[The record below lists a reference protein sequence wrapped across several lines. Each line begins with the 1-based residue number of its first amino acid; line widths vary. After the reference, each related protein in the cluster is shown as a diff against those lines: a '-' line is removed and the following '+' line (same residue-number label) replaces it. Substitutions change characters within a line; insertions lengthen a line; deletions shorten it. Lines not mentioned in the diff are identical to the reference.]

1 MQPAR
6 HPSGGSTR
14 SLDWERLIAST
25 TPAPSDVHD
34 HPLDPIFHPRSV
46 AVVGASSR
54 EQPGGWRGGSFLGAL
69 LEAGYEREH
78 GLYPVNPKTDEV
90 SGLRCYPSVLD
101 CPDPVDHVI
110 CQIPALAAPRLVD
123 QCTEKGVRS
132 IHFFT
137 AGFSETG
144 DEKMAAV
151 EREMVAKARAAG
163 LRIIGPNCLGLY
175 VPGVGLAFMGGF
187 PGQPGNVFLLSQ
199 SGANAGAIVQGLAA
213 RGVRFSKAVSYGNGA
228 DLRAHDFLDYAA
240 SDPQTE
246 VVTAYIEGV
255 RDGRRFLDA
264 LRRCAA
270 VKPTILLK
278 GGLTAA
284 GARAANSHTG
294 SLAGSSEV
302 FEALCRQTGAVRAQ
316 TMEELHDLVI
326 ATTTGLRRVRGP
338 GVALIAGGGGYSVLS
353 ADRIALTGLELP
365 PLPKETQ
372 RVLREFIPVA
382 GTSVR
387 NPIDAHLGRHTR
399 DAGGVRRAHALVAD
413 ADPVDVV
420 FSTVGGWDG
429 SDDGDDGPQPDGDS
443 PRARA
448 ERARRSADELAELQ
462 GDAGVPVVAIQR
474 SRGEAGREESDAFRE
489 RAYERGLS
497 VFSTVERAAA
507 AVARLLEWRKRREG
521 MGALF

>member
-1 MQPAR
+1 M
-6 HPSGGSTR
+6 
-14 SLDWERLIAST
+14 
-25 TPAPSDVHD
+25 
-34 HPLDPIFHPRSV
+34 
-46 AVVGASSR
+46 
-54 EQPGGWRGGSFLGAL
+54 
-69 LEAGYEREH
+69 
-78 GLYPVNPKTDEV
+78 NPKTDEV
-90 SGLRCYPSVLD
+90 NGLRCYPSVLD

-110 CQIPALAAPRLVD
+110 CQIPAPAAPGLLD
-123 QCTEKGVRS
+123 QCIEKGVRS

-144 DEKMAAV
+144 DEEMAAM

-163 LRIIGPNCLGLY
+163 LRIIGPNCMGLY
-175 VPGVGLAFMGGF
+175 VPGTGLAFMGGF
-187 PGQPGNVFLLSQ
+187 PSEPGNVFLLSQ
-199 SGANAGAIVQGLAA
+199 SGANAGDIVQRLAP
-213 RGVRFSKAVSYGNGA
+213 RGVRFSKAISYGNGA
-228 DLRAHDFLDYAA
+228 DLLAHDFLDYAA

-255 RDGRRFLDA
+255 RDGRRFVDA

-338 GVALIAGGGGYSVLS
+338 GVALIAGGGGYAVLS

-365 PLPKETQ
+365 PLPEETQ
-372 RVLREFIPVA
+372 RALREFIPVA

-387 NPIDAHLGRHTR
+387 NPIDANLGRHAG
-399 DAGGVRRAHALVAD
+399 DAGGIRRAYALVAQ
-413 ADPVDVV
+413 ADPIDVV
-420 FSTVGGWDG
+420 FSTVGGWG
-429 SDDGDDGPQPDGDS
+429 GWGAGDGPKPDGDS
-443 PRARA
+443 PEARA

-462 GDAGVPVVAIQR
+462 RDVGVPVVAIER
-474 SRGEAGREESDAFRE
+474 SRSEASGQEIDAFRE
-489 RAYERGLS
+489 RAYGRGIS

-521 MGALF
+521 MVALF